1 MDWVEVNRNDAAFR
15 KFLADVVG
23 LLDGPLPPP
32 DSGNCDWCAYRVK
45 TRDGTEG
52 IEETVPT
59 CPVCGSP
66 MRRRSGKFG
75 EFWSCT
81 QFPKCKGTRN

>member
-1 MDWVEVNRNDAAFR
+1 MAII
-15 KFLADVVG
+15 
-23 LLDGPLPPP
+23 
-32 DSGNCDWCAYRVK
+32 K

-59 CPVCGSP
+59 CPMCGSP

-81 QFPKCKGTRN
+81 QFPKCRGTRN